1 MKNILKI
8 FSFCIGL
15 SLLFTSCKEDEK
27 LIFESITD
35 NTITGG
41 GLRTINII
49 SPTIDLNDIANS
61 SYEVEVEEW
70 DAMDGGLLESV
81 DVFVQFFDNSPNNGD
96 SSAGELL
103 LKTIPASAFS
113 NGPSNLPRTII
124 NVGGQEAADLFGLD
138 VSSEID
144 GGDIFS
150 IRLGLNLTDGTV
162 YTSTNLEGNITGVF
176 FNSPF
181 LYPANVVCEYDSSIF
196 TGQYQLEFISGTF
209 TAFGGSDAYASGQVT
224 ITANSGT
231 QRVVQNATYLPSL
244 GPFGVSITFDLIC
257 GRMIVPLQN
266 VGSIGCA
273 NNIQMQSGTNVA
285 TFNPDDDSEFFL
297 IFNDEVTSDCGVPS
311 YEVVLRFTKL

>member
-8 FSFCIGL
+8 L
-15 SLLFTSCKEDEK
+15 SLCATVFVLITSCKEDDK

-35 NTITGG
+35 ITTTAG

-49 SPTIDLNDIANS
+49 SPTINLSDITNS

-70 DAMDGGLLESV
+70 DDQDGGLLESV
-81 DVFVQFFDNSPNNGD
+81 DVFVQFFDNTPNNGD
-96 SSAGELL
+96 SSEGELL
-103 LKTIPASAFS
+103 LKTVPASAFS
-113 NGPSNLPRTII
+113 NGPSNLPRTTIK
-124 NVGGQEAADLFGLD
+124 VEGQEAVELFGLD
-138 VSSEID
+138 VATEID

-150 IRLGLNLTDGTV
+150 IRLSLNLTNGTV

-181 LYPANVVCEYDSSIF
+181 LYPANVVCEYDASIF
-196 TGQYQLEFISGTF
+196 TGQYQLDFVSGTF
-209 TAFGGSDAYASGQVT
+209 SAFGGSDAYGSGPVT

-244 GPFGVSITFDLIC
+244 GAFGVPITFDLIC

-266 VGSIGCA
+266 VVGVACV
-273 NNIQMQSGTNVA
+273 NNIQMQTGTNAA
-285 TFNPDDDSEFFL
+285 TFDPEDDSEFFL

-311 YEVVLRFTKL
+311 YEVVLKFTKL